1 MVPVTARRAVHSTSL
16 SSTAFQASHLLNGS
30 DMPHS
35 ANTRP
40 RPRRTA
46 RRQAGIATAAA
57 ALSLLGAFAVPAE
70 AADAVEHYGNAATGS
85 CLDDS
90 FAYGLRG
97 FGCNSQDFQ
106 NWRVH
111 VWNDGTR
118 QFRNIA
124 TGRCLYDDGVTLDT
138 RSCNSSKQQSWWV
151 WQRGGGAISLENQA
165 TGECLDD
172 SQFGLRTI
180 GCQAGNP
187 HQNWR

>member
-1 MVPVTARRAVHSTSL
+1 MTARRAVHSTPL
-16 SSTAFQASHLLNGS
+16 SNSAFQAFHLLNGS

-35 ANTRP
+35 ANTRS
-40 RPRRTA
+40 RPRLTA
-46 RRQAGIATAAA
+46 RGQAGIATAAA
-57 ALSLLGAFAVPAE
+57 TLSVLGAFAAPAQ

-90 FAYGLRG
+90 AAGLRG
-97 FGCNSQDFQ
+97 FSCNGSNYQ

-118 QFRNIA
+118 QFRNVA
-124 TGRCLYDDGVTLDT
+124 TGRCLYDDGVTLAT
-138 RSCNSSKQQSWWV
+138 RSCNSSTQQSWWV

-165 TGECLDD
+165 TSECLDD
-172 SQFGLRTI
+172 SEFGLRTI
-180 GCQAGNP
+180 GCDPGNR